1 MSSGQRIVDPLQ
13 SLLQSFGIA
22 PMFRWADFILPST
35 LQFSPL
41 LELLLEPVRCRDT
54 CSRLELGLQEALV
67 NAVRH
72 GNASDPRKCLRVRR
86 ILTPNWLVWQI
97 QDEGQGLP
105 AHARRGDLP
114 ERLDCDHGRGLF
126 LIHQCFDDV
135 RWSRRGNRLQVACR
149 RPDAS
154 VRDFVSPVSSS
165 SETAMPKGA
174 CGINDG
180 DSQDP

>member
-1 MSSGQRIVDPLQ
+1 MSSGQRSVSVDPLQ
-13 SLLQSFGIA
+13 TLLQSLGVA

-35 LQFSPL
+35 LQLSPL

-54 CSRLELGLQEALV
+54 CCRLELGLQEALV

-72 GNASDPRKCLRVRR
+72 GNAGDPRKCLRVRR

-97 QDEGQGLP
+97 QDEGAGLP

-114 ERLDCDHGRGLF
+114 SRLDVDHGRGLF

-135 RWSRRGNRLQVACR
+135 RWSPRGNRLQVACR
-149 RPDAS
+149 RPDAVS
-154 VRDFVSPVSSS
+154 VSPAVS
-165 SETAMPKGA
+165 GA
-174 CGINDG
+174 G
-180 DSQDP
+180 SLDPSVPV